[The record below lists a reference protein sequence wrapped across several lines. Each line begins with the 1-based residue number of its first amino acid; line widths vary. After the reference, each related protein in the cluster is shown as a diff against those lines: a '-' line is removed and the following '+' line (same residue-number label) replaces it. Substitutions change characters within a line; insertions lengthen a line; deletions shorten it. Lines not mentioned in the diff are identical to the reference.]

1 MNKTKIVNF
10 KDLSRWDVGYFLG
23 NHVIKTNFKL
33 ELLGKILFPRK
44 EKITP
49 NNYDGFTPIVAKI
62 PFNSSTIE
70 YRK

>member
-33 ELLGKILFPRK
+33 ELFISKKRK
-44 EKITP
+44 
-49 NNYDGFTPIVAKI
+49 NYPK
-62 PFNSSTIE
+62 
-70 YRK
+70 